1 MTEPRLDSDRDEDPS
16 MNLVT
21 FEVLI
26 ANRLDFDSIVGR
38 LLVGI
43 VGDAMSQD
51 AKNSSSPSI

>member
-1 MTEPRLDSDRDEDPS
+1 VTEPRLDSDRDEDPS